1 LVCGTA
7 NTVKTFFLI
16 PGVLS
21 TSTGTTRFGAPMLE
35 VGTWGPSS
43 FISVA
48 GTAVVRNADAVSA
61 TVPAVP
67 SGASGKWAINVAA
80 MSYGDPS
87 TTQANLTQRVW
98 SLGTTGANTASLDVS
113 QAFVV
118 TDAAA
123 GVKTFTTTGAP
134 GRSTQRV
141 TAMDKG
147 GTLSLLA
154 TGATTGAGTGVLTTP
169 PTTLYFGSA
178 SGTSLHLGGFIKGL
192 RICGPVSKIGD
203 CK

>member
-1 LVCGTA
+1 
-7 NTVKTFFLI
+7 
-16 PGVLS
+16 
-21 TSTGTTRFGAPMLE
+21 
-35 VGTWGPSS
+35 
-43 FISVA
+43 
-48 GTAVVRNADAVSA
+48 
-61 TVPAVP
+61 
-67 SGASGKWAINVAA
+67 

-147 GTLSLLA
+147 GTLSLLS

-192 RICGPVSKIGD
+192 KICGPVTKIGD